1 MSDGTVAEF
10 LREHPRLL
18 GVLFGATVLLT
29 QVGAAAAEG
38 AGTTVSGP

>member
-1 MSDGTVAEF
+1 MSETNVAEF

-29 QVGAAAAEG
+29 QVGAAAAG
-38 AGTTVSGP
+38 ASGTVSGP